1 MQTSVEV
8 GGGLILHAAISI
20 LSVYCT
26 VHISVISGHVRRK
39 LSSVQRGPSL
49 LLTEVV
55 LKSPLDGP
63 LDSLSR
69 GKQ

>member
-1 MQTSVEV
+1 MFSGVAPAPRAFLVPRASVFAA
-8 GGGLILHAAISI
+8 GGGIA
-20 LSVYCT
+20 V
-26 VHISVISGHVRRK
+26 SGHVTRK

-49 LLTEVV
+49 LLTVVV